1 MGFCKDQM
9 IEQMQEER
17 EDLEITL
24 DEIEV
29 YGKRFKCTITKDV
42 DGQIVHR
49 TEDEQRRIC
58 RSQEAR
64 GLHHANQ
71 QRNSG
76 ISRPRHGVGK
86 GENTSWWE
94 QGQVREAHRIPV
106 PIRARSKTT
115 LVSA

>member
-76 ISRPRHGVGK
+76 ISRPRHGAGK
-86 GENTSWWE
+86 GKIQAGGNRDKYERLTEYRCQYE
-94 QGQVREAHRIPV
+94 QEV
-106 PIRARSKTT
+106 TT
-115 LVSA
+115 LKG